1 MVVLEVGRVCLK
13 IAGREGGKYAVVV
26 KPADTGKGKGKDDK
40 SFVFVTGPKLLTGVK
55 RRKCNIDHLQPTQYK
70 LEISEDATDEQVI
83 TAYEKAGL
91 VIKLGLKKPSAA
103 QMKAKQQQREEKEK
117 KKSGAAKKG
126 KSEKPKDK
134 KANEK
139 GNKK

>member
-1 MVVLEVGRVCLK
+1 MVVLEVGRVCMK

-26 KPADTGKGKGKDDK
+26 KPAGTGKGKGKDDK

-55 RRKCNIDHLQPTQYK
+55 RRKCNIDHLQPTEYK

-117 KKSGAAKKG
+117 KKAEAAKKKG
-126 KSEKPKDK
+126 KAEKSKDK
-134 KANEK
+134 KA
-139 GNKK
+139 KK